1 MVNLINVMNM
11 KNFLYNLLLG
21 GTLTFGVA
29 SCMEVD
35 NFDAPSECLTGS
47 IIDVTTGQNI
57 LADQAEARVR
67 IWEKSY
73 SLNPSPQDIP
83 VKQDGAYNNTKLF
96 AGTYDVV
103 AEGPWWPVDTLR
115 NVPVGGKVTRNFEV
129 TPYLK
134 ITDFSAIL
142 DGDTLRVEGRL
153 AAPPIPSY
161 NADRGDVMPQIMD
174 VRCFISSI
182 QFCGNANHLDAYYNL
197 EVNKVKKTVINVR
210 KAWSNISDGVEGSD
224 GLTHSKD
231 TYKFAVWAKPG
242 YTFFVRMGA
251 RVDDTFQM
259 YNYSDIV
266 KIEVP
271 Q

>member
-1 MVNLINVMNM
+1 M
-11 KNFLYNLLLG
+11 
-21 GTLTFGVA
+21 
-29 SCMEVD
+29 
-35 NFDAPSECLTGS
+35 
-47 IIDVTTGQNI
+47 
-57 LADQAEARVR
+57 
-67 IWEKSY
+67 
-73 SLNPSPQDIP
+73 
-83 VKQDGAYNNTKLF
+83 
-96 AGTYDVV
+96 
-103 AEGPWWPVDTLR
+103 
-115 NVPVGGKVTRNFEV
+115 GGKVTRNFEV

-153 AAPPIPSY
+153 AAPAIPSY

-210 KAWSNISDGVEGSD
+210 KSWSNISDGVEGSD